1 MNWTD
6 YLIIALMV
14 VSCVAGIMRG
24 LLREMI
30 SLLTWVLAVVLSWR
44 LADTLAPHLG
54 GALAGAAVRPW
65 AARTLIFL
73 AVLVVGTTV
82 GAVVNHFVR
91 LSIFSGLDRF
101 LGLVFGALR
110 AGVALGL
117 VAIASHA
124 VRVSDEPWYR
134 QSVLMPYA
142 ERVGELLRTLGG
154 DAQAALVTAVGTFE
168 TRAGV
173 PARRES

>member
-6 YLIIALMV
+6 YLIVALIV
-14 VSCVAGIMRG
+14 VSCIAGVMRG

-117 VAIASHA
+117 VAIAAQA
-124 VRVSDEPWYR
+124 VRVNGEDWYR

-142 ERVGELLRTLGG
+142 ERVGVILRALGG
-154 DAQAALVTAVGTFE
+154 D
-168 TRAGV
+168 TRAAVVDDKGTRDTSAGRR
-173 PARRES
+173 ARREA

>member
-6 YLIIALMV
+6 YLIIALLV
-14 VSCVAGIMRG
+14 ISCIAGVMRG

-44 LADTLAPHLG
+44 LADILAPHLG

-73 AVLVVGTTV
+73 AVLIVGTTV

-91 LSIFSGLDRF
+91 LSIFSSLDRF

-117 VAIASHA
+117 VAIGCEA
-124 VRVSDEPWYR
+124 VHVNGETWYR

-142 ERVGELLRTLGG
+142 ERIGGVLRTLGG
-154 DAQAALVTAVGTFE
+154 DTGTAFGRHDAVAL
-168 TRAGV
+168 TR
-173 PARRES
+173 ARREG